1 MQYIDCQ
8 IHRTLKGNAVL
19 KQKSLNIYNK
29 IGVQTTKYWCSVG
42 ITIFSFFVSSNEN
55 LPNFIITPT
64 QRQLR
69 VKPLISKRRYI
80 FTADV
85 TKDMIQRN
93 LPLAGF
99 TAPLIIYD
107 HLIFFFGSIAYSFLP
122 DHTVWPFISGD
133 RIKRP

>member
-1 MQYIDCQ
+1 MGGSFANWFSMKELKERYCKKRKKINIDIKEFYIVQYIDCQ

-64 QRQLR
+64 
-69 VKPLISKRRYI
+69 VKC
-80 FTADV
+80 
-85 TKDMIQRN
+85 N
-93 LPLAGF
+93 
-99 TAPLIIYD
+99 
-107 HLIFFFGSIAYSFLP
+107 
-122 DHTVWPFISGD
+122 FISMTK
-133 RIKRP
+133 ILVLCWSITYNKLMLHYAKQNVSLWYLF